1 MCHIDCYNELRSWF
15 WVKIQILFTFMLI
28 ANVLDLIFILDLGC
42 VCLEMKYGGWKTL
55 EKKIRMKTFLSRFG
69 WVGSKENK
77 SLFGFIFSITQF
89 PSLITHHS
97 SLNFSHLFGII
108 TQFPSL
114 NIFHTICGPI
124 PVSRYIFFFQY
135 PTHRS

>member
-28 ANVLDLIFILDLGC
+28 ADVLGLIFILDLEC

-89 PSLITHHS
+89 SSLITHHS
-97 SLNFSHLFGII
+97 
-108 TQFPSL
+108 
-114 NIFHTICGPI
+114 
-124 PVSRYIFFFQY
+124 
-135 PTHRS
+135 